1 MKTFVV
7 MSKLSP
13 QGPSLVEIAS
23 KMQNLEESGRIWV
36 DLVKE
41 SCPEVRFLAHYAL
54 LGPYDFMDIYEAPD
68 EESAAKVSLICA
80 ADHMFTVESWTAIPD
95 KRLGILIG
103 SLRNRLSRKEDRVAT
118 APRGDRADW

>member
-7 MSKLSP
+7 MSRLNP
-13 QGPSLVEIAS
+13 QGPSLVEIAN
-23 KMQNLEESGRIWV
+23 KMQNLEESGRTWV

-68 EESAAKVSLICA
+68 EESAAKVSMICA
-80 ADHMFTVESWTAIPD
+80 ADHMFHVESWTAIPD
-95 KRLGILIG
+95 KRLGILLG
-103 SLRNRLSRKEDRVAT
+103 SLRNKMSRKEDRSHEA
-118 APRGDRADW
+118 AR